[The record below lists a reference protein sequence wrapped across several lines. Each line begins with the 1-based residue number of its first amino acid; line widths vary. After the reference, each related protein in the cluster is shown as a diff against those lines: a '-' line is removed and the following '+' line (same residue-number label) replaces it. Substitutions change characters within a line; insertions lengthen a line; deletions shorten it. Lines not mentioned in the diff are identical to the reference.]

1 MWKGKNLCRVEY
13 NLNERN
19 SREITLTHTERKRER
34 EREESIYITALSYYT
49 TFIYDGDCMGGH
61 YST

>member
-1 MWKGKNLCRVEY
+1 M
-13 NLNERN
+13 
-19 SREITLTHTERKRER
+19 REIAERSLSHTQRERERER
-34 EREESIYITALSYYT
+34 EREESRYITALSYYT